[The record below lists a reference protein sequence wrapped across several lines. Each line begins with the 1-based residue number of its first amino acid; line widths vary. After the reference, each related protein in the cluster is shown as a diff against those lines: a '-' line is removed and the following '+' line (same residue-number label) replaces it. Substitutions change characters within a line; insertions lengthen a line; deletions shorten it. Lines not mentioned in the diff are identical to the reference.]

1 MRTDKTKK
9 LRTILIDDEENCLDV
24 MQIILEK
31 HCPQVEVVARAAN
44 GLQGLKAIITHEPDL
59 VFLDIEMP
67 RMDGFQML
75 EAIETIDFTLVFTTA
90 YDRFAIRAF
99 KFSAFDYLLKP
110 IDETEVID
118 TIHNIESRLTTQT
131 ERLSLLKDHYH
142 GDEKKPPERL
152 ALAHSKGF
160 QLTDIQAIV
169 SLESDGNNTKVHLS
183 NGTKVSVIKPIS
195 AMEEVLQS
203 YESHTFFRVHRQF
216 LVNLKYI
223 KNYLNTEGGQVEL
236 FDGRLLPLARN
247 RREEFLN
254 LFTKF

>member
-1 MRTDKTKK
+1 MKTEKHGLLK
-9 LRTILIDDEENCLDV
+9 TILIDDEENCLDV

-31 HCPQVEVVARAAN
+31 HCPQVQVVARASN
-44 GLQGLKAIITHEPDL
+44 GLQGLKAILMHEPDL

-110 IDETEVID
+110 IDELEVIN
-118 TIHNIESRLTTQT
+118 TIHNIETRLATQT
-131 ERLSLLKDHYH
+131 ERLSLLKEHYH
-142 GDEKKPPERL
+142 SDEKKAPQRL

-169 SLESDGNNTKVHLS
+169 SCESDGNYTKVHLS
-183 NGTKVSVIKPIS
+183 NGTKIMVIRPLVSL
-195 AMEEVLQS
+195 EEALEHF
-203 YESHTFFRVHRQF
+203 ESQTFFRIHRQY
-216 LVNLKYI
+216 LVNLKFI
-223 KNYLNTEGGQVEL
+223 KNYLITEGGQIEM

-247 RREEFLN
+247 RRDDFLN

>member
-1 MRTDKTKK
+1 MKQK
-9 LRTILIDDEENCLDV
+9 LKTILIDDEENCLDV

-44 GLQGLKAIITHEPDL
+44 GLQGLKAILTHEPDL

-75 EAIETIDFTLVFTTA
+75 EAIETVDFTLVFTTA

-110 IDETEVID
+110 IDEEEVMK
-118 TIHNIESRLTTQT
+118 TIQNIESRLTTQT
-131 ERLSLLKDHYH
+131 ERLSLLKEHYH
-142 GDEKKPPERL
+142 SDEKKMPERL

-169 SLESDGNNTKVHLS
+169 SLESDGNYTKVYLS
-183 NGTKVSVIKPIS
+183 NGTKIVVIKPIS
-195 AMEEVLQS
+195 HLEEILHGFK
-203 YESHTFFRVHRQF
+203 SHTFFKIHRQH

-236 FDGRLLPLARN
+236 FDKRLLPLARN
-247 RREEFLN
+247 RREEFLS
-254 LFTKF
+254 LFTKL

>member
-1 MRTDKTKK
+1 MKVEKK
-9 LRTILIDDEENCLDV
+9 QLRTILIDDEENCLDV
-24 MQIILEK
+24 MQIVLEK
-31 HCPQVEVVARAAN
+31 HCPQVQVVARASN

-67 RMDGFQML
+67 KMDGFQML
-75 EAIETIDFTLVFTTA
+75 EALEQIDFTLVFTTA

-110 IDETEVID
+110 IDEEEVIK
-118 TIHNIESRLTTQT
+118 TIQNIEARLSTQT
-131 ERLSLLKDHYH
+131 ERLSLLKEHYQS
-142 GDEKKPPERL
+142 DEKKMPQRL

-160 QLTDIQAIV
+160 QLTDVQAIV
-169 SLESDGNNTKVHLS
+169 SCESDGNYTKVHLS
-183 NGTKVSVIKPIS
+183 NGAKIMVIRPIHS
-195 AMEEVLQS
+195 LEEALQS
-203 YESHTFFRVHRQF
+203 FESHSFFRIHRQH

-236 FDGRLLPLARN
+236 TDGRLLPLARN
-247 RREEFLN
+247 RRDDFLS

>member
-1 MRTDKTKK
+1 MKTEKQHILK
-9 LRTILIDDEENCLDV
+9 TVLIDDEENCLDV
-24 MQIILEK
+24 MQIVLEK
-31 HCPQVEVVARAAN
+31 HCPNVQVVARASN
-44 GLQGLKAIITHEPDL
+44 GLQGLKAILTHEPDL

-110 IDETEVID
+110 IDEEEVVK
-118 TIHNIESRLTTQT
+118 TIHNIETRLTTQT
-131 ERLSLLKDHYH
+131 ERLSLLKEHYH
-142 GDEKKPPERL
+142 SDDKKMPQRL

-169 SLESDGNNTKVHLS
+169 SCESDGNYTKVHLS
-183 NGTKVSVIKPIS
+183 NGSKIMVIKPIS
-195 AMEEVLQS
+195 SLEEALQS
-203 YESHTFFRVHRQF
+203 FEEHTFFRIHRQF
-216 LVNLKYI
+216 LVNLKFI
-223 KNYLNTEGGQVEL
+223 KNYLNTEGGQIEL

-247 RREEFLN
+247 RRDDFLN